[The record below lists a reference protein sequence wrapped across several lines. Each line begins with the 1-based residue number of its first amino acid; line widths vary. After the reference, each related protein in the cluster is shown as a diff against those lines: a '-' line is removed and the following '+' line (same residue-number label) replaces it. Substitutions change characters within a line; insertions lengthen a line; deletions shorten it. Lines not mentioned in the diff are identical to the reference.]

1 MKKNVALLIMMCACL
16 QISFAQSKWKDG
28 IVVDEFIY
36 SKASFPSAHSAT
48 IVETPKG
55 MMAAWFGGTREGHP
69 DVEIYMSRLESNSK
83 WTAPVSIANGIIN
96 DTLRYPC
103 YNPVLYQ
110 MPGGELILF
119 YKVGPK
125 VAAWVGWMKRSN
137 DNGQTWSKPELLP
150 DGGLGPV
157 KNRPVMVGDELFCP
171 SSTEVGGWKI
181 HFEVTKDNGKTW
193 RKIGPINDGKA
204 VNAIQPS
211 ILFHGKNKL
220 QVLTRTRQHHI
231 GEAWSHDGGQTWSDV
246 TLLKALPNNNS
257 GTDAMTL
264 KDGRHLLVY
273 NHVLPDTTWVKGKG
287 PRTPLNVALSKNGK
301 TWYASLV
308 LEDSP
313 ISQYSYPSVM
323 QSSDGMVH
331 IVYTWRRET
340 IKYVKIDPSK
350 LKMKKI
356 KKQQWPGGQSKLK
369 DYKPEE

>member
-1 MKKNVALLIMMCACL
+1 MKKILSLLFLGIVCSST
-16 QISFAQSKWKDG
+16 IGAQEKWKDG
-28 IVVDEFIY
+28 ILVDEFIY
-36 SKASFPSAHSAT
+36 TKASFPSAHSAT

-55 MMAAWFGGTREGHP
+55 LMAAWFGGAREGAP
-69 DVEIYMSRLESNSK
+69 DVEIYMSRLEGNDK
-83 WTAPVSIANGIIN
+83 WTPPVSIANGIIN
-96 DTLRYPC
+96 DTLRYAC

-110 MPGGELILF
+110 VPGGELILF

-125 VAAWVGWMKRSN
+125 VAAWVGWMKRSF
-137 DNGQTWSKPELLP
+137 DNGHTWGKPELLP

-157 KNRPVMVGDELFCP
+157 KNRPVMVGNELFCP
-171 SSTEVGGWKI
+171 SSTEVGGWKL
-181 HFEVTKDNGKTW
+181 HFEITKDKGKTW
-193 RKIGPINDGKA
+193 RKIGPINDGKT
-204 VNAIQPS
+204 VQSIQPS

-220 QVLTRTRQHHI
+220 QVLCRTRQHHI
-231 GEAWSHDGGQTWSDV
+231 GEAWSYDGGQTWTDV

-257 GTDAMTL
+257 GTDALTL

-356 KKQQWPGGQSKLK
+356 KNQQWPGGQNKLK
-369 DYKPEE
+369 QFVMEE